1 MSTTSPDIFV
11 AFIAGLL
18 SFLSPCV
25 FPLVPAYIGYLGG
38 PTVMGAMSGASTMG
52 GTATVSSSTA
62 RWTAVLH
69 TFMFVIGFTLIFVV
83 VIGGLAGQLSDLL
96 VQNRRVIQYVMGGL
110 LVIFGL
116 HMLT

>member
-1 MSTTSPDIFV
+1 MTTTSPDIFV
-11 AFIAGLL
+11 AFLAGLL

-38 PTVMGAMSGASTMG
+38 PAVMGAMSATGQASG
-52 GTATVSSSTA
+52 GTAAISVSNA

-69 TFMFVIGFTLIFVV
+69 TLVFVVGFTFVFVV

-96 VQNRRVIQYVMGGL
+96 RDNRRVIEYIMGVV
-110 LVIFGL
+110 LVVFG
-116 HMLT
+116 